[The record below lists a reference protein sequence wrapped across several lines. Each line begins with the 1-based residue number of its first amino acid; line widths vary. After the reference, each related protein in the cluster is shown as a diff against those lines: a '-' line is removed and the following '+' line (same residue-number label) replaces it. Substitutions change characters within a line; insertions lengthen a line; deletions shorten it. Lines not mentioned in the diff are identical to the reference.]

1 MDIWNKLTVEVQLKE
16 PNDFK
21 TFFALLL
28 RNSFDA
34 FVWKAVTQSLNKM
47 ILITFICEVPN
58 SWENGALRILYFVCP
73 PCYLNKYWKQLDQF
87 FPLCLRN
94 CFFLDS
100 TFGRFVSTHSFSH
113 TTHREEDQSSDSQ
126 SWSWCPAG
134 LWYKWHECCTVGWM
148 KKFLSMEILIAVN
161 KM

>member
-1 MDIWNKLTVEVQLKE
+1 MDTWNKLTVEVQLKE

-94 CFFLDS
+94 WFLFCEHAFLFPHDTSRGGS
-100 TFGRFVSTHSFSH
+100 TIGLPKLILMPSWTLVQMTRMLHSRMNEKISEH
-113 TTHREEDQSSDSQ
+113 GNSDCS
-126 SWSWCPAG
+126 
-134 LWYKWHECCTVGWM
+134 
-148 KKFLSMEILIAVN
+148 
-161 KM
+161 